1 MGVSGV
7 ATDQWHV
14 LGAGAMGCLWAAA
27 LQRQQQSSTS
37 PVLLLR
43 NTAAL
48 ARYPG
53 MITIES
59 PGIEIRQFK
68 VPAKAVTALPADMPA
83 IQNLLLACK
92 AQDTEPALDTLAPW
106 LNESSR
112 IVLLQNGIRVQQEL
126 TLRRAPGTVFCLST
140 SHGAWTRH
148 PFHVVHAGIG
158 NAWLGLLPAA
168 AHEDTTQALSIMLKA
183 LPISEMNVRADLR
196 MSQRLWLK
204 FAINCAINPLTVVYN
219 CQNGALLSNE
229 LAREHL
235 QQLCIEISLLMNALP
250 ECPALPDIWEQVKQV
265 AQATEHNY
273 SSTLQDIRNH
283 KTTEIE
289 HLNGWLCEL
298 ASRHQLACPLNQ
310 QLLQAVRDRQ
320 PRRI

>member
-1 MGVSGV
+1 M

-27 LQRQQQSSTS
+27 LQRQQQSAVGGT
-37 PVLLLR
+37 VLLLR
-43 NTAAL
+43 DTAAL
-48 ARYPG
+48 THYPG
-53 MITIES
+53 MITLES
-59 PGIEIRQFK
+59 ADSRIRQFN
-68 VPAKAVTALPADMPA
+68 VPALAVTALPDDMPA

-92 AQDTEPALDTLAPW
+92 AQDTEAALDTLSPW
-106 LNESSR
+106 LNETSR
-112 IVLLQNGIRVQQEL
+112 LVLLQNGIRVQQEL

-140 SHGAWTRH
+140 SHGAWTRR

-168 AHEDTTQALSIMLKA
+168 AHDDTTQALAMMLKA
-183 LPISEMNVRADLR
+183 LPVGEMNVSADPQML
-196 MSQRLWLK
+196 QRLWLK

-219 CQNGALLSNE
+219 CQNGALLSND

-235 QQLCIEISLLMNALP
+235 QQLCLEISVLMNALP
-250 ECPALPDIWEQVKQV
+250 ECPPLPDIWEQVKQV
-265 AQATEHNY
+265 AQATQHNY

-320 PRRI
+320 SRRI